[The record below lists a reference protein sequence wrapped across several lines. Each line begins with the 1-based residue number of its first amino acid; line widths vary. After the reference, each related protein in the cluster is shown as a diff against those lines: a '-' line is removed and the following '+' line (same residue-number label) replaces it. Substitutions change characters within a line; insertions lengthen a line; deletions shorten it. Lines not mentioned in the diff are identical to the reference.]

1 MRCLF
6 CSFASPGYLFPLVG
20 LARELV
26 RRGHVV
32 AFATG
37 PEGAEVLE
45 AAGVRRIARGEPDGR
60 SFQVA
65 TWGNPVAT
73 AVDVKHAEHAVS
85 VFAPDLLV
93 SHQLCQAAL
102 LVRERTGLPLAVL
115 GLFGYSWPSS
125 DSSAASTAFASEG
138 AARLESTRRWRLG
151 DNLRT
156 LNEARALFR
165 LSPVH
170 VEGGEGPLLGDRF
183 LLRTTAGLDPELPR
197 LPARVHAAGACLWEP
212 PEEEGDAW
220 APLRARLADPEAPL
234 LYVQPGRTFG
244 GPGFW
249 PVLLEAVAGRPLQV
263 VASVGRMDAPAGSLP
278 PNVHAAPHV
287 PQGLVLPRARAAVY
301 APTTSAVLAALA
313 HAVPGIAVPSG
324 SETPDNAARLAA
336 LGCALALEPEG
347 LSAATLGDALSRVL
361 NDGEMRSAC
370 RRARRALGDPGDFT
384 LAADHVE
391 RLGAPARP
399 PSIDATSAIIG
410 APADALAAAWE
421 PRTEPEANAVLPL

>member
-6 CSFASPGYLFPLVG
+6 CSFASPGYLFPLAG

-26 RRGHVV
+26 RRGHAV

-45 AAGVRRIARGEPDGR
+45 AAGLRRIPRGEPDGR

-115 GLFGYSWPSS
+115 GLFAWSWPASGPSASASS
-125 DSSAASTAFASEG
+125 DA

-165 LSPVH
+165 LSPVDA
-170 VEGGEGPLLGDRF
+170 EGGEGPLLGDLF

-197 LPARVHAAGACLWEP
+197 LPEPVHAAGACLWEP

-220 APLRARLADPEAPL
+220 APLRARLAEPEAPL

-278 PNVHAAPHV
+278 SNVHAAPHV

-361 NDGEMRSAC
+361 DDAEMRSAC
-370 RRARRALGDPGDFT
+370 RRARRALGDTGDFT
-384 LAADHVE
+384 VAAERIQGLAA
-391 RLGAPARP
+391 PSRP
-399 PSIDATSAIIG
+399 VSIDTAAATIRT
-410 APADALAAAWE
+410 PADAWE
-421 PRTEPEANAVLPL
+421 PRTEAEANAVLPL